1 MIIDIC
7 YKYINYNVSSKLTKM
22 IVNKITFRESAD
34 TVGCHKL
41 LIF

>member
-7 YKYINYNVSSKLTKM
+7 YKYINYNVSIKLTKM
-22 IVNKITFRESAD
+22 IVNKITIRECAD